1 MSAENRVL
9 SVKEAARIIFNTP
22 QPTPEQILRVRDKLA
37 CGALKGSL
45 RGDGA
50 TTAKIV
56 AEYLAGAALAHR
68 CAGDRL
74 GRSRRRGPLMD
85 GPEQRSRAHATRQL
99 SGLYRELLKDY
110 FLAVL
115 TRRKLAHRSRA
126 FIQAVLAGQVA
137 LLGVIAVAFFVTYR
151 AVFLAPTPEQRAVA
165 EWIAAEAGDF
175 SVVEWFPPQPSD
187 DADGIAVRIKYK
199 YFEAGHKA
207 IVTERVFLVHDNQVK
222 SVANTD

>member
-22 QPTPEQILRVRDKLA
+22 QPSPEQILKVRDKLA
-37 CGALKGSL
+37 CGELRGSL

-50 TTAKIV
+50 TTAKVV

-74 GRSRRRGPLMD
+74 GRSNRRGPLMD
-85 GPEQRSRAHATRQL
+85 SPSQPARTRATRQL

-110 FLAVL
+110 FLAVV

-126 FIQAVLAGQVA
+126 FTQAVLAGQIA
-137 LLGVIAVAFFVTYR
+137 LLAVAAAAFFVTFR
-151 AVFLAPTPEQRAVA
+151 AMFLAPTPEQRAVA

-187 DADGIAVRIKYK
+187 EADGMAVRIKYK
-199 YFEAGHKA
+199 YFESGHKA